1 MISFARYQKDQL
13 QTAEKIEI
21 KYPWVLYATENYRR
35 SVVAFV
41 AKMLVQSVSDTERFQ
56 TLVDRGLN
64 SWVSVSMV
72 GLIVNRENKEQ
83 IIHI

>member
-1 MISFARYQKDQL
+1 MSAIKKTNYRLQK
-13 QTAEKIEI
+13 KIEI
-21 KYPWVLYATENYRR
+21 KYPWVLYATEDYRR

-41 AKMLVQSVSDTERFQ
+41 AKMLDQSVSDTERLQ
-56 TLVDRGLN
+56 TLVDRGLD

-72 GLIVNRENKEQ
+72 RLIVNRENKEQ

>member
-1 MISFARYQKDQL
+1 MDCK
-13 QTAEKIEI
+13 KKVEI
-21 KYPWVLYATENYRR
+21 KYPWVLYATENYHR

-72 GLIVNRENKEQ
+72 RLIVNRENKEQ